1 MSSDPDLERD
11 LERLM
16 SRVELPEH
24 DRWVP
29 VTGDRRRSPWTY
41 VSGGAVAAAL
51 LLAATIGV
59 VGLSDA
65 GFPGASRRPLQTLPT
80 LVRPTPTPDVS
91 ASLPPRGTA
100 VVGPA
105 GTVLDFTEDAGSFA
119 ADDHALAAVV
129 SDATSPRIVVT
140 EIGRQ
145 KHTIAATAGR
155 QPFLSPH
162 GALRGDLVAYTEI
175 EVKDVSAPA
184 PVVVWHVM
192 VANWRTGAVTELD
205 AIPGEQSIAPHAP
218 DYMPNAYTNGRDVI
232 WLRTPRVH
240 GELAGSDLI
249 LLRDGVTTAIWR
261 GDWRNELSY
270 ALADDG
276 RIAVVTLACP
286 PRERPGFCPTGT
298 RWELYLIGGTTS
310 TPRLVTWRDAF
321 GDRGGVGG
329 PPAFAD
335 TQLVWPRVSAARNVT
350 TVDIIDTGNSLIRTV
365 TDEACSWIGS
375 TVREVVFSCAD
386 STFHSYPVAD
396 AITRIEWNEAGSH
409 YFLADP
415 HAIIGRGAAGAWLIR
430 PVPN

>member
-24 DRWVP
+24 DEWVP
-29 VTGDRRRSPWTY
+29 DSADRRRAPWSVIT
-41 VSGGAVAAAL
+41 GGAVAAAL
-51 LLAATIGV
+51 LLAAAIGV
-59 VGLSDA
+59 VGFA
-65 GFPGASRRPLQTLPT
+65 GVGFPGASRRPLQTLPT
-80 LVRPTPTPDVS
+80 LLRPTPTPDVS
-91 ASLPPRGTA
+91 ASPPPRGTA

-105 GTVLDFTEDAGSFA
+105 GTILDFTEDAGSFA

-129 SDATSPRIVVT
+129 SDATSSRIVVT

-145 KHTIAATAGR
+145 KHTIAATRGR

-175 EVKDVSAPA
+175 EFKDVSAPA

-232 WLRTPRVH
+232 WLRTPRAA
-240 GELAGSDLI
+240 GQLGISELVLWRGGDETI
-249 LLRDGVTTAIWR
+249 IWR
-261 GDWRNELSY
+261 TDWLSELSY
-270 ALADDG
+270 AIADDG
-276 RIAVVTLACP
+276 RIAVVSLACP
-286 PRERPGFCPTGT
+286 PGRRPGFCPTGT
-298 RWELYLIGGTTS
+298 RWELYLIGSTT
-310 TPRLVTWRDAF
+310 TVPRLITWRDAF

-335 TQLVWPRVSAARNVT
+335 TQLVWARVSATRNVT
-350 TVDIIDTGNSLIRTV
+350 TVDIVDAGNGNIRTI
-365 TDEACSWIGS
+365 TDEECAWIGS
-375 TVREVVFSCAD
+375 TVREVVFSCQD
-386 STFHSYPVAD
+386 GILHTYPVTG
-396 AITRIEWNEAGSH
+396 AITKIASNESGTS
-409 YFLADP
+409 FFVADP
-415 HAIIGRGAAGAWLIR
+415 HAIIGRGVDKSWVIR

>member
-24 DRWVP
+24 DEWVP
-29 VTGDRRRSPWTY
+29 VASERRRAPWNVIT
-41 VSGGAVAAAL
+41 GGAVAAAL
-51 LLAATIGV
+51 LLATAIGV
-59 VGLSDA
+59 VGFA
-65 GFPGASRRPLQTLPT
+65 NVGFPDASRPPLQTLPT
-80 LVRPTPTPDVS
+80 LVRPTSTPDVS
-91 ASLPPRGTA
+91 ASPPPVGTA

-105 GTVLDFTEDAGSFA
+105 GTILDFSEDAGSFA

-129 SDATSPRIVVT
+129 SDATSSRIVVT

-145 KHTIAATAGR
+145 KHTIPATRGR

-175 EVKDVSAPA
+175 ELKDVSAPA

-205 AIPGEQSIAPHAP
+205 AIPGEQALAPHAP

-232 WLRTPRVH
+232 WLRTPRVS
-240 GELAGSDLI
+240 GQLGASELVLWRGGD
-249 LLRDGVTTAIWR
+249 TTIIWR
-261 GDWRNELSY
+261 TDWLSELSY
-270 ALADDG
+270 AIADDG
-276 RIAVVTLACP
+276 RIAVVSLACP
-286 PRERPGFCPTGT
+286 PGRRPGFCPTGT
-298 RWELYLIGGTTS
+298 RWELYVIGSTT
-310 TPRLVTWRDAF
+310 TIPRLITWRDAF

-335 TQLVWPRVSAARNVT
+335 TQLVWPRVSAVQNVT
-350 TVDIIDTGNSLIRTV
+350 TVDIVDAGNGNTRTV
-365 TDEACSWIGS
+365 TDAACVWIGS
-375 TVREVVFSCAD
+375 TVREVVFSCPD
-386 STFHSYPVAD
+386 SVIRVYPVAGQVSVV
-396 AITRIEWNEAGSH
+396 WSSEAGST
-409 YFLADP
+409 YFIADP
-415 HAIIGRGAAGAWLIR
+415 HAIIGRRVDGTWLIR